1 MASIAPTLP
10 SNFNLLS
17 ELGPQENVSR
27 LGPCKLGVTRKQI
40 VNVHASQ
47 SGSAPVINRIQSRQ
61 IQSRQIQHHSAS
73 TTTGQTG
80 QHFFAT
86 GNPDAL
92 NQQSL
97 NTILSRESSS
107 TGIPVSELKQQLIEF
122 SPLAYLQNRPMSMLK
137 NSPYWRIYASI
148 AKLPNSSEVLALT
161 GLRFKPNAEQQRLLT
176 LLARASDA
184 ELNIQNRNDEVRIR
198 AVQHCLDQLN
208 GRNNLAREN
217 AWACNSFR
225 NGLHNTGNDST
236 FLEIDARLCKLGTW
250 IKRSENQAWYKLR
263 MPLLK
268 KTPFGA
274 MKFGYMGAD
283 RTDIRI
289 HTNNFNTA
297 LQSALTEIKK
307 FHTQQLDEL
316 AYNPYFRYASRDKAK
331 KQKLVKQ
338 LEKFEAWA
346 TTLSQPSGSRGHLR
360 ILKHFEAINGKL
372 NRAGFVKRRT
382 VIDESIQQ
390 MREAVGK
397 NIKHHP
403 QRPNRDQILSHLEHV
418 IDRIQGASRVRFV
431 AGGVAGFGTKGVS
444 AVVSNIVSSLL
455 LRVKLDVRWLRMR
468 TAGIELAMPPYNLE
482 LHLYSS
488 TARHTQAG
496 LGAAVGPSVGPL
508 EVTAGAYAKPWSREQ
523 RQDRGVVLRMPRER
537 GKEAELK
544 VRFKAMLQD
553 LMELSQGSVNDG
565 SILRTLLARYP
576 ELSVNLIGSAGE
588 NKQSMAAGVEAN
600 AGVKF
605 GIGKVA
611 AHAEQGGHFHSRIE
625 RHHIDQNGAIQVHRN
640 VTGKRFQAVA
650 EARLETRIAGM
661 SEPIRLN
668 VASLDGLGGSS
679 DWANA
684 GRHIKRDIVYQ
695 DGKISSMSFYEIE
708 YQSFSDFRKSVLD
721 RLDIWASEKAAQ
733 AGKSMDTTRREILE
747 FLNDTEKH
755 LQVTHTF
762 AARCELR
769 PNIAREI
776 DALHGLI
783 ELHDQSENDFEKLI
797 PNSARQRI
805 EVLLNSKS
813 SYRETS
819 FRVYDRSDITQ
830 QNGLH
835 AAARLESIQQA
846 EGVYAH
852 SRLM

>member
-10 SNFNLLS
+10 SNFNLLT

-208 GRNNLAREN
+208 GRDNFAREN
-217 AWACNSFR
+217 AWACNAFR
-225 NGLHNTGNDST
+225 NGLHNTGNESA

-250 IKRSENQAWYKLR
+250 IKRSENHAWYKPR
-263 MPLLK
+263 IPLLK
-268 KTPFGA
+268 KTPFAA

-289 HTNNFNTA
+289 HTNNFNQA
-297 LQSALTEIKK
+297 LQSARTEIKK
-307 FHTQQLDEL
+307 FHAQQIEEL
-316 AYNPYFRYASRDKAK
+316 TYNPYFRYPSKEKVK
-331 KQKLVKQ
+331 KQKLIKQ
-338 LEKFEAWA
+338 LEKFEAW
-346 TTLSQPSGSRGHLR
+346 TTSLSEPADSQSHLR
-360 ILKHFEAINGKL
+360 ILKNIEALNSKL
-372 NRAGFVKRRT
+372 NRSGFVKHR
-382 VIDESIQQ
+382 IAMGESIQQ

-397 NIKHHP
+397 NVKHHP
-403 QRPNRDQILSHLEHV
+403 RRPNGGEILSHLEHV
-418 IDRIQGASRVRFV
+418 VDRIQGASRVRFL

-444 AVVSNIVSSLL
+444 AVLSNVVSSLM
-455 LRVKLDVRWLRMR
+455 LRLKLDIRWVRMR

-488 TARHTQAG
+488 TGHHTQAG
-496 LGAAVGPSVGPL
+496 VGAAVGPSIGPF
-508 EVTAGAYAKPWSREQ
+508 EVTAGAYAKPWSKEQ

-544 VRFKAMLQD
+544 VRFKSMLKD
-553 LMELSQGSVNDG
+553 LVALSQGSVNDG
-565 SILRTLLARYP
+565 SVLRTLLERYP

-588 NKQSMAAGVEAN
+588 SKQAMAAGVEAN

-605 GIGKVA
+605 GIAKIA
-611 AHAEQGGHFHSRIE
+611 AHAEQGVNFYSRME
-625 RHHIDQNGAIQVHRN
+625 RHHVDQNGAIQVHRN
-640 VTGKRFQAVA
+640 VTGKRVQAVA
-650 EARLETRIAGM
+650 DARLETRLARI
-661 SEPIRLN
+661 SEPFRLN

-695 DGKISSMSFYEIE
+695 DRKISSMSFYEIE
-708 YQSFSDFRKSVLD
+708 YQSFSDFRKSVID
-721 RLDIWASEKAAQ
+721 RLDVWASEKAAQ
-733 AGKSMDTTRREILE
+733 AGKPMKTTRREILE

-769 PNIAREI
+769 PNVAREI

-783 ELHDQSENDFEKLI
+783 DLHQQGENDFERLI
-797 PNSARQRI
+797 PDSARQRI
-805 EVLLNSKS
+805 ELLLNSKS
-813 SYRETS
+813 SYQETS
-819 FRVYDRSDITQ
+819 FRVYDRSDLTQ
-830 QNGLH
+830 QNGFH
-835 AAARLESIQQA
+835 AVSAS
-846 EGVYAH
+846 VKMTH
-852 SRLM
+852 